1 MIIKIKSDL
10 ALYMLWT
17 VPRWRKSMVVHS
29 VVFQWLWSALAI
41 NLTLFYESP
50 TNDSEIAVDSTCTQA
65 CHGRDTLHLN
75 LWITSGGFY
84 GTYFSKRR
92 NLFLCLLKRQS
103 LDKSWRCALTKR
115 DVIIFLEKLKLT
127 YIHCNCIH
135 SINVHFCWT
144 DALYLCCK
152 SAFFKPLWFYTIYFN
167 LISYDC

>member
-1 MIIKIKSDL
+1 MDCSSLKEIRGGSFRGFPMALVSISYWFDFVLWESNERFRDRSRFDLYISVSWSRYPSLKS
-10 ALYMLWT
+10 
-17 VPRWRKSMVVHS
+17 
-29 VVFQWLWSALAI
+29 
-41 NLTLFYESP
+41 
-50 TNDSEIAVDSTCTQA
+50 
-65 CHGRDTLHLN
+65 LH
-75 LWITSGGFY
+75 TSGGFY

-135 SINVHFCWT
+135 SIHVLFRWT